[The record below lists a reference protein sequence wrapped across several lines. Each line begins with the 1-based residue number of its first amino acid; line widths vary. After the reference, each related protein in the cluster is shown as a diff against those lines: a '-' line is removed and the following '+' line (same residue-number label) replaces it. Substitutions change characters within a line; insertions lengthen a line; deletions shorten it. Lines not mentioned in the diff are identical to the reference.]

1 MDTTERLPLSL
12 LTVADLTDLCL
23 QGKESPCPLSQIIF
37 TRDLN
42 QASLVPLPTAH
53 DDASKQLILNSPSA
67 QGYTPA
73 LTSGLTCDELHT
85 PLSTQQ
91 N

>member
-1 MDTTERLPLSL
+1 MLAGEG
-12 LTVADLTDLCL
+12 V
-23 QGKESPCPLSQIIF
+23 PCPLSQIMF

-53 DDASKQLILNSPSA
+53 DDASKQLILDSPSP

>member
-12 LTVADLTDLCL
+12 LIVADLTDLCL
-23 QGKESPCPLSQIIF
+23 QGKESPCPLSQCIC
-37 TRDLN
+37 TWDPTSGSVSPV
-42 QASLVPLPTAH
+42 ATAH
-53 DDASKQLILNSPSA
+53 DGASKQLILSSPSA
-67 QGYTPA
+67 LGYTQA
-73 LTSGLTCDELHT
+73 LISGLTCDELPT